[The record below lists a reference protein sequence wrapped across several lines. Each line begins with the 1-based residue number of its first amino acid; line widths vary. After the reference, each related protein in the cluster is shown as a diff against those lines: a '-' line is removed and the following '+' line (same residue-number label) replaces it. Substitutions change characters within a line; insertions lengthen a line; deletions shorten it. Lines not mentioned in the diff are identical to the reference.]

1 MGSIPWTIAI
11 LIASSLWL
19 NLNRLCAGL
28 IKLVPRRPLWK
39 QKMSPGRI
47 KIRVIKTV
55 KRQYVSPKIDCR
67 LRDKCPAEK
76 SFLSECGHTC
86 ARARVY
92 TRSRHVVDIRSSVE
106 RRMIEL
112 YLNHRD
118 RLINILD
125 MIDGKERSV
134 CAHLSKIGHRN
145 VSPIT
150 RKCTRARAR
159 ESVQKKKESHW
170 PLVAN
175 QGRFREG
182 MKKKSPWTFPVDGI
196 FFRAST
202 STAKLFMAVESA
214 FCHE

>member
-1 MGSIPWTIAI
+1 MG
-11 LIASSLWL
+11 
-19 NLNRLCAGL
+19 
-28 IKLVPRRPLWK
+28 
-39 QKMSPGRI
+39 
-47 KIRVIKTV
+47 IR
-55 KRQYVSPKIDCR
+55 
-67 LRDKCPAEK
+67 
-76 SFLSECGHTC
+76 
-86 ARARVY
+86 ARAR
-92 TRSRHVVDIRSSVE
+92 TRACITHDHTTPHVVDIRSSVE

-150 RKCTRARAR
+150 RKCARARAR
-159 ESVQKKKESHW
+159 ERACKKKRESHW

-182 MKKKSPWTFPVDGI
+182 MKKKKKALGRSRWMVFFSRIHEHREIIYGRRIGVLPRIIFEYRPTFVGDAT
-196 FFRAST
+196 FFFSFF
-202 STAKLFMAVESA
+202 SFFPLSLFFFFPLHGSA
-214 FCHE
+214 HANGRQFYYFE

>member
-1 MGSIPWTIAI
+1 
-11 LIASSLWL
+11 
-19 NLNRLCAGL
+19 
-28 IKLVPRRPLWK
+28 
-39 QKMSPGRI
+39 MSPGRI

-76 SFLSECGHTC
+76 SFLSECGHTR
-86 ARARVY
+86 ARARAC
-92 TRSRHVVDIRSSVE
+92 TRSHHVVDTRSSVE

-150 RKCTRARAR
+150 GKCTRARAR
-159 ESVQKKKESHW
+159 EREIVYEKKK
-170 PLVAN
+170 
-175 QGRFREG
+175 
-182 MKKKSPWTFPVDGI
+182 KKRAIDPWSRTRGGFEKG
-196 FFRAST
+196 
-202 STAKLFMAVESA
+202 
-214 FCHE
+214 

>member
-1 MGSIPWTIAI
+1 MG
-11 LIASSLWL
+11 
-19 NLNRLCAGL
+19 
-28 IKLVPRRPLWK
+28 
-39 QKMSPGRI
+39 
-47 KIRVIKTV
+47 IR
-55 KRQYVSPKIDCR
+55 
-67 LRDKCPAEK
+67 
-76 SFLSECGHTC
+76 
-86 ARARVY
+86 ARAR
-92 TRSRHVVDIRSSVE
+92 TRACITHDHTTPHVVDIRSSVE

-150 RKCTRARAR
+150 RKCARARAR
-159 ESVQKKKESHW
+159 ERACKKKRESHW

-182 MKKKSPWTFPVDGI
+182 MKKKKKALGRSRWMVFFSRIHEHREIIYGRRIGVLPRIIFEYRPTFVGDATFFFLFFLFSLSLFF
-196 FFRAST
+196 FFRYT
-202 STAKLFMAVESA
+202 DRHTLTADNFIISNNTWRIEGVINRPRRW
-214 FCHE
+214 